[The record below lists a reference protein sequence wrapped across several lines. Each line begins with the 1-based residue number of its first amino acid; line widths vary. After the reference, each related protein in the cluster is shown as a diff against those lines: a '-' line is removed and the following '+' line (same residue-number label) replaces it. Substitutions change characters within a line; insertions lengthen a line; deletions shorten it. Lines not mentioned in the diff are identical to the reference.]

1 MPLESL
7 GRVLIV
13 GGLVLAAVGLLF
25 LLGSR
30 LPLLGRLPGDLH
42 WERDGVSV
50 YVPLATSL
58 LVSVVLSVLL
68 TLVFR
73 MTGRGE

>member
-1 MPLESL
+1 MPLEQL
-7 GRVLIV
+7 GRILVV
-13 GGLVLAAVGLLF
+13 GGLVVVALGLLL

-30 LPLLGRLPGDLH
+30 VPFLGRLPGDLH
-42 WERDGVSV
+42 WQRDGVSV

-58 LVSVVLSVLL
+58 LLSVVLSVVL

-73 MTGRGE
+73 LTGRGE

>member
-1 MPLESL
+1 VSRL
-7 GRVLIV
+7 LIV
-13 GGLVLAAVGLLF
+13 GGLIIVAVGLLL

-30 LPLLGRLPGDLH
+30 VPFVGRLPGDFF
-42 WERDGVSV
+42 WQREGISV

-58 LVSVVLSVLL
+58 LVSVALSVLL

>member
-1 MPLESL
+1 MPLESI
-7 GRVLIV
+7 GRLLIV
-13 GGLVLAAVGLLF
+13 GGLIVVAVGLLF

-30 LPLLGRLPGDLH
+30 VPFLGRLPGDFR
-42 WERDGVSV
+42 WQRDGLSV

-73 MTGRGE
+73 MMGRGE